1 MIVLLLLRCTDSGDI
16 RMTSLQ
22 RKRKAEETMRQ
33 GGGPMIP
40 IGAGFGYPPFAFSCL
55 SLMFGSSSSSDSFG
69 GAASSL
75 SIHYIEWHCIHI
87 LGICGVGAA
96 NGKARQGKAKQQQQQ
111 QQKHQV

>member
-1 MIVLLLLRCTDSGDI
+1 
-16 RMTSLQ
+16 
-22 RKRKAEETMRQ
+22 
-33 GGGPMIP
+33 MIP

-55 SLMFGSSSSSDSFG
+55 FLMFGSSSSSDSFG

-96 NGKARQGKAKQQQQQ
+96 NGKARHRKAKQSSSNRTI
-111 QQKHQV
+111 KYNSSQVAGAGGTLCHLQLSIQGASTLPYQIFG